1 MRSAE
6 LTAPT
11 GQGIGQAVRRR
22 EDPRLLRGQ
31 GLYVDDVRRP
41 DMLHGAVVR
50 SPYAHARILSVDTSR
65 ARALPGVALVLTAP
79 DLGKLNGPLP
89 ILIPHED
96 LQYPRTQSALA
107 PDKVRHIGEAV
118 AFVVAQDRYIAEDA
132 AELVEVE
139 YEPLD
144 VAADLEAAAQPGA
157 PLVHADLPSNVG
169 GHYMRQVG
177 DWEAAKAQ
185 ADLILTE
192 RFRLDR
198 GTASPMETRGIVA
211 IPEGNALTMYVS
223 TQAPVALRAGLAN
236 WFGIPEMQLR
246 LIAPDVGGGFGPK
259 VMMFYPEEVL
269 VPFAALQLKR
279 PVKWIE
285 DRREHFVATTQE
297 REQIHD
303 VEVAA
308 TRDGRLLGLKTTL
321 LHDSGAYTPYGIQVP
336 IISITTLPGPYQLRN
351 YSVEFR
357 AVYTNKPTVTPYR
370 GAGRPHG
377 VFVMERMMDRIAEA
391 TGLAPL
397 EVRRRNF
404 IQPDQFP
411 WATGL
416 TYQDW
421 APCTY
426 DSGDYPALAR
436 KLEDLLDR
444 ERTERELAEARAA
457 GKYVG
462 LGIGFYVEGSGPGPY
477 EGVRVRVEPSGKVE
491 VATGVGTQ
499 GQGHQTAFAQVVAAQ
514 LGVELEQI
522 HVVTGDTAAMGWGI
536 GTFASRAAV
545 VVGNAAHMAATAVA
559 EKAKLV
565 AAQLLE
571 CRPDE
576 IELAH
581 GMAYV
586 RAELERARNSGWT
599 APAGTANGGSG
610 ARAAEAPLT
619 PRGIPLGEL
628 ARRANPLRGTL
639 AFPEPGLEATKFF
652 SPQQST
658 FPSGAHAAI
667 VEVDPETGMI
677 AIKRY
682 LVVHDCGTMINPLIV
697 EGQVHGG
704 VAQGIGGSFYE
715 KLVYDEWGQLRNA
728 SFVDYLL
735 PTALEVPRI
744 ETDHISTPSPLNP
757 LGIKGAGEAGV
768 IPCAAVIAAA
778 IEDALRPFGIR
789 ISEMP
794 LNPAKLW
801 SLIRAQAHGQ
811 PQLPSSD

>member
-1 MRSAE
+1 MSGELKVSGTAEAPSAVGKASQTE
-6 LTAPT
+6 ATGRATAH
-11 GQGIGQAVRRR
+11 GIGASVRRR
-22 EDPRLLRGQ
+22 EDPRLLRGE
-31 GLYVDDVRRP
+31 GFYVDDLRRP
-41 DMLHGAVVR
+41 DLLHGAVVR
-50 SPYAHARILSVDTSR
+50 SPYAHARILSIDTSR
-65 ARALPGVALVLTAP
+65 ARALPGVELVLTAP

-96 LQYPRTQSALA
+96 LQHPRTQSALVLET
-107 PDKVRHIGEAV
+107 VRHIGEAV
-118 AFVVAQDRYIAEDA
+118 AFVVACDRYIAEDA

-157 PLVHADLPSNVG
+157 PLVHDDLESNIG
-169 GHYMRQVG
+169 GHYVREVG
-177 DWEAAKAQ
+177 DWAAAKAQ
-185 ADLILTE
+185 ADFVLTE

-211 IPEGNALTMYVS
+211 IPEANALTIYVS
-223 TQAPVALRAGLAN
+223 TQAPVALRGGLAN

-269 VPFAALQLKR
+269 VPFAALELKR

-308 TRDGRLLGLKTTL
+308 TKDGRLLGLKTTM
-321 LHDSGAYTPYGIQVP
+321 LHDSGAFTPYGIQTP

-351 YSVEFR
+351 YSVEFK
-357 AVYTNKPTVTPYR
+357 AVYTNKPIVTPYR

-391 TGLAPL
+391 TGLDRW

-411 WATGL
+411 WSTGL
-416 TYQDW
+416 IYQDW

-426 DSGDYPALAR
+426 DSGNYPELASR
-436 KLEDLLDR
+436 LEALLDR

-462 LGIGFYVEGSGPGPY
+462 LGIGFYVEGAGPGPY

-514 LGVELEQI
+514 LGVDLEAI

-545 VVGNAAHMAATAVA
+545 VVGNAAHMAAGAVA
-559 EKAKLV
+559 EKAKQV

-576 IELAH
+576 IELAD
-581 GMAYV
+581 GMAWVRSERERV
-586 RAELERARNSGWT
+586 RAS
-599 APAGTANGGSG
+599 AGVDGEG
-610 ARAAEAPLT
+610 A

-658 FPSGAHAAI
+658 FPSGCHAAI
-667 VEVDPETGMI
+667 VEVDPATAMI
-677 AIKRY
+677 EIKRY

-704 VAQGIGGSFYE
+704 VAQGIGSCFYE
-715 KLVYDEWGQLRNA
+715 KLVYDEWGQLLNA

-744 ETDHISTPSPLNP
+744 ETDHIETPSPLNP
-757 LGIKGAGEAGV
+757 LGLKGAGEAGV

-794 LNPAKLW
+794 LSPTKLW
-801 SLIRAQAHGQ
+801 SLIQN
-811 PQLPSSD
+811 SSGR

>member
-1 MRSAE
+1 MSAST
-6 LTAPT
+6 TAAPAAAT
-11 GQGIGQAVRRR
+11 GIGQSVRRR
-22 EDPRLLRGQ
+22 EDPRLLRGE

-50 SPYAHARILSVDTSR
+50 SPYAHARILSIDTS
-65 ARALPGVALVLTAP
+65 AALALPGVELVLTAP
-79 DLGKLNGPLP
+79 DLGHLNGPLP

-107 PDKVRHIGEAV
+107 LERVRHVGEAV
-118 AFVVAQDRYIAEDA
+118 AFVVAKDRYIAEDA

-144 VAADLEAAAQPGA
+144 VAAELEAAAQPGA
-157 PLVHADLPSNVG
+157 PLVHGDLPSNIG
-169 GHYMRQVG
+169 GHYVREVG
-177 DWEAAKAQ
+177 DYAAARAQ
-185 ADLILTE
+185 ADLVLTE
-192 RFRLDR
+192 RFRIDR

-211 IPEGNALTMYVS
+211 IPEGSALTMYVS
-223 TQAPVALRAGLAN
+223 TQAPVALRGGLAN
-236 WFGIPEMQLR
+236 WFGLPEMQLR

-269 VPFAALQLKR
+269 VPFAAMQLKR

-285 DRREHFVATTQE
+285 DRREHFYATTQE

-308 TRDGRLLGLKTTL
+308 TKEGRLLGLKTSM
-321 LHDSGAYTPYGIQVP
+321 LHDSGAFTPYGIQVP

-351 YSVEFR
+351 YAVEFK
-357 AVYTNKPTVTPYR
+357 AVYTNKPIVTPYR

-391 TGLAPL
+391 TGLDRW

-411 WATGL
+411 WSTGL
-416 TYQDW
+416 IYQDW

-426 DSGDYPALAR
+426 DSGNYPELAK
-436 KLEDLLDR
+436 KLEALLDR
-444 ERTERELAEARAA
+444 ERTEREMAEARAA

-462 LGIGFYVEGSGPGPY
+462 LGIGFYVEGAGPGPY

-499 GQGHQTAFAQVVAAQ
+499 GQGHQTTFAQVVAAQ
-514 LGVELEQI
+514 LGVALEAI

-545 VVGNAAHMAATAVA
+545 VVGNAAHLVATAVA
-559 EKAKLV
+559 EKARQV

-571 CRPDE
+571 CRPEE
-576 IELAH
+576 ILLAN
-581 GMAYV
+581 GMAYP
-586 RAELERARNSGWT
+586 RAEWEAQ
-599 APAGTANGGSG
+599 GGSSGSGEG
-610 ARAAEAPLT
+610 APH
-619 PRGIPLGEL
+619 GIPLGEL

-658 FPSGAHAAI
+658 FPSGAHAAL
-667 VEVDPETGMI
+667 VEVDPATGMMQ
-677 AIKRY
+677 IKRY

-704 VAQGIGGSFYE
+704 VAQGLGATFYE
-715 KLVYDEWGQLRNA
+715 KLLYDEWGQLLNA

-735 PTALEVPRI
+735 PTALEVPHI

-778 IEDALRPFGIR
+778 LEDALQPFGVR

-794 LNPAKLW
+794 LSPSKLW
-801 SLIRAQAHGQ
+801 SMLHR
-811 PQLPSSD
+811 

>member
-1 MRSAE
+1 MTSEMKVRP
-6 LTAPT
+6 TAH
-11 GQGIGQAVRRR
+11 GIGQAVRRR
-22 EDPRLLRGQ
+22 EDPRLLRGE

-50 SPYAHARILSVDTSR
+50 SPYAHARILSIDTSR
-65 ARALPGVALVLTAP
+65 ALALPGVELVLTAK

-96 LQYPRTQSALA
+96 LQYPRTQSALVLE
-107 PDKVRHIGEAV
+107 KVRHIGEAV
-118 AFVVAQDRYIAEDA
+118 AFVVAKDRYIAEDA

-157 PLVHADLPSNVG
+157 PLVHDDLPSNIG
-169 GHYMRQVG
+169 AHYIRQVG

-185 ADLILTE
+185 ADFVLTE

-269 VPFAALQLKR
+269 VPFAAMRLKR

-308 TRDGRLLGLKTTL
+308 TKDGRLLGLKTTA
-321 LHDSGAYTPYGIQVP
+321 LHDSGAFTPYGIQVP
-336 IISITTLPGPYQLRN
+336 IITITTLPGPYQLRN
-351 YSVEFR
+351 YSVEFK
-357 AVYTNKPTVTPYR
+357 AVYTNKPIVTPYR

-391 TGLAPL
+391 TGLDRM

-411 WATGL
+411 WETGL
-416 TYQDW
+416 IYQDW

-436 KLEDLLDR
+436 KLEALLDR

-462 LGIGFYVEGSGPGPY
+462 LGIGFYVEGAGPGPY
-477 EGVRVRVEPSGKVE
+477 EGVRVRIEPSGKVE

-499 GQGHQTAFAQVVAAQ
+499 GQGHQTTFAQVVAAQ
-514 LGVELEQI
+514 LGVELEAI

-545 VVGNAAHMAATAVA
+545 VVGNAAHMAAGAVA
-559 EKAKLV
+559 EKARQV

-571 CRPDE
+571 CRPEE
-576 IELAH
+576 IELAY
-581 GMAYV
+581 GSAYV
-586 RAELERARNSGWT
+586 KAELARARAHGWAGPGSDDGT
-599 APAGTANGGSG
+599 NRVRVSASGTADVES
-610 ARAAEAPLT
+610 

-667 VEVDPETGMI
+667 VEVDPETAMI
-677 AIKRY
+677 EIKRY
-682 LVVHDCGTMINPLIV
+682 LVVHDCGAMINPLIV

-704 VAQGIGGSFYE
+704 VAQGLGACFYE
-715 KLVYDEWGQLRNA
+715 KLVYDEWGQLLNA

-744 ETDHISTPSPLNP
+744 ETDHIETPSPLNP
-757 LGIKGAGEAGV
+757 LGLKGAGEAGV
-768 IPCAAVIAAA
+768 IPCAAVMAAA
-778 IEDALRPFGIR
+778 IEDALRPFRIR

-794 LNPAKLW
+794 LSPTRLW
-801 SLIRAQAHGQ
+801 SFIQE
-811 PQLPSSD
+811 SSGS